1 MRLMG
6 LPVRAFQPGSP
17 AAPVLL
23 NQQRLRLDLNLLC
36 QDIDAPL
43 DFVVIPLLE
52 SFLVLKMPELVLVL
66 QCRRL

>member
-17 AAPVLL
+17 AAIHLL
-23 NQQRLRLDLNLLC
+23 DQQRCLDLYLLC
-36 QDIDAPL
+36 QDIVAPL
-43 DFVVIPLLE
+43 RFVVSPLLE